1 VGLDLT
7 PGQTVGAR
15 RAGGGGRATAARL
28 AWATATIAASSGVL
42 FLVLLAVN
50 SRSPDVVV
58 YEYWGAQA
66 VTAIVFPVVG
76 AIIVSRHPRNALGWL
91 FCLMGLSSGLSGVA
105 LEYAAYAFA
114 AEPEPPGAATAAWL
128 NAWVGTPGF
137 VSVALAPLLFPD
149 GRPSRRLRPVVWI
162 AAGAIV
168 VGTVSFALIP
178 GPLEGYP
185 SVDNPF
191 GIEGTGGFFEFML
204 AAVGLFL
211 VATLFAGLASLIVRY
226 RRSRGAERQQIKWF
240 TYAAAVTPLALVGNS
255 LFPDLSWLIGG
266 VGVACIPVAIGVA
279 ILRYRLYDIDIV
291 INRTLVYG
299 TLTACVVGVY
309 VLVIGYLG
317 ALFQT
322 GSNLAVSLV
331 ATGIVAVLFAPLRHR
346 LQRAVNRLMYG
357 ERDEPYAVLSRLG
370 QRLEATLEPGAALP
384 AVVETVAQAL
394 RLPYAAMELRED
406 GEREGFS
413 VVASCGSP
421 VEPLAILPL
430 VHQHETVGRLLL
442 APRAGEKGFSA
453 TDRRLLED
461 LARQAGA
468 AAHAVRLTN
477 DLQRARERLVAAREE
492 ERRRLRRDLHDGLG
506 PQLSSQTLTIDAA
519 RGIMRHD
526 PDSAEALLLDLKAQ
540 SRDAVADIRRLVYAL
555 RPPALDDLGLV
566 GAMRASAAQYASNG
580 LRVSVEEPEKLP
592 LLPAA
597 VEVAAYRIAQEALAN
612 VARHAEAGRC
622 VVRLALDEEAGALR
636 LEVADDGRGI
646 GEDKGSGVGL
656 HSMRERAAELG
667 GSVTFGSPAGGG
679 AVVLARLPLTE
690 EGR

>member
-1 VGLDLT
+1 MGLDLT

-76 AIIVSRHPRNALGWL
+76 AIIVSRYPRNALGWL

-105 LEYAAYAFA
+105 LEYATHALVAR
-114 AEPEPPGAATAAWL
+114 PDSLPGAETAAWL

-137 VSVALAPLLFPD
+137 VAVALAPLLFPD

-168 VGTVSFALIP
+168 VCTVSFALIP

-204 AAVGLFL
+204 AAGGLFL

-226 RRSRGAERQQIKWF
+226 RRSRGVERQQIKWF

-255 LFPDLSWLIGG
+255 LFPEFSWLIGG
-266 VGVACIPVAIGVA
+266 VGVACMPVAIGIA
-279 ILRYRLYDIDIV
+279 ILKYRLYDIDVI

-299 TLTACVVGVY
+299 VLTACVVGIY
-309 VLVIGYLG
+309 VLVVGYLG

-322 GSNLAVSLV
+322 SGSLAISLV
-331 ATGIVAVLFAPLRHR
+331 ATGIVAVIFAPLRER
-346 LQRAVNRLMYG
+346 LQRGANRLMYG
-357 ERDEPYAVLSRLG
+357 ERDDPYAVISRLG
-370 QRLEATLEPGAALP
+370 ERMKATLEPEAVLP
-384 AVVETVAQAL
+384 TVAKTVREAL
-394 RLPYAAMELRED
+394 KLPYAAVELREGD
-406 GEREGFS
+406 KAF
-413 VVASCGSP
+413 VAAEEGSP
-421 VEPLAILPL
+421 AGEVVRLPL
-430 VHQHETVGRLLL
+430 SHHGEEVGTLLL
-442 APRAGEKGFSA
+442 APRPGEDGFSPA
-453 TDRRLLED
+453 DRRLLED

-468 AAHAVRLTN
+468 AAHAVLLTA
-477 DLQRARERLVAAREE
+477 DLQRARGRLVTAREE

-506 PQLSSQTLTIDAA
+506 PQLSSQTLTIDAV

-526 PDSAEALLLDLKAQ
+526 PDSAEAMLLDLKAQ

-612 VARHAEAGRC
+612 VARHAEASRC
-622 VVRLALDEEAGALR
+622 VVRLDLEEEPAALR
-636 LEVADDGRGI
+636 LEVEDDGRGI

-667 GSVTFGSPAGGG
+667 GSVTVGSPTGGG
-679 AVVLARLPLTE
+679 AVVRARLPLTE
-690 EGR
+690 EG